1 MTQLTMQIGG
11 MSCGHCVGAVKK
23 ALEGVNGVAVDQVAI
38 GSATV
43 RYDATATSA
52 DQIKQAVEAEGYP
65 VTSAA

>member
-52 DQIKQAVEAEGYP
+52 EHIKQAVEAEGYP